1 MTIAVVVNDEGIITP
16 ITEGSVLRIV
26 AQDGRTEDFR
36 NPALD
41 LTEGRRGAALR
52 LAIEKGATTF
62 VAPPETFCELSYAKA
77 QSENIQF
84 YHLTRNSPYEAF
96 TTARANGEISLSTTL
111 PEAEI
116 LPSAPVTK

>member
-1 MTIAVVVNDEGIITP
+1 MTIAIIVNDEEIITP
-16 ITEGSVLRIV
+16 ITEGTVLRIV
-26 AQDGRTEDFR
+26 AQDGTIQDLR

-41 LTEGRRGAALR
+41 VTEGRRGAALR

-62 VAPPETFCELSYAKA
+62 VAPPETFCEISYVKA

-84 YHLTRNSPYEAF
+84 YHLTNNISYEIF
-96 TTARANGEISLSTTL
+96 TKALANREITLSITL

-116 LPSAPVTK
+116 LSSVPVTK